1 MRRTLLLLVLSLVVC
16 GNLFAQPGKAPTR
29 IKDGKVFYVH
39 EVEPGHTLYGLH
51 RIYGVDVEQI
61 MFHNPFLK
69 DGLKVGQEVLIPKE
83 GEPETVEV
91 ETSKYKVRK
100 GETLYGISR
109 KFNCS
114 VDQLI
119 EMNPELKDGLIKGQI
134 IQVPG
139 KSDES
144 IEEDVTEIEP
154 LPNPFVLD
162 TLQNEE
168 DKEKVTVSFSD
179 SIVEHMVLAHET
191 MYSISK
197 RFMVPIET
205 IMSDNNLT
213 STSLKEGQILR
224 IPIKQERIVRT
235 VIKPVPP
242 VYYPDGSGELVFDRK
257 DNYKVAVLAPFFLD
271 YGKGYSEYVSELVA
285 DFYMGAKIAL
295 DSLERR
301 GLNAEVSF
309 FDTKNDS
316 SAVVGIL
323 EKAEFADMDLVIG
336 PFFPKP
342 QRIVADFCKQN
353 KVRMV
358 VPVSVSEDLLE
369 NNRLVYGAVPGDL
382 ELIDG
387 IVDHIAEKYLTANV
401 VVLQVKDESD
411 KVLFDEFKRAY
422 SERQKTVDMSNLS
435 ETTVDG
441 LKYHIQRGKKN
452 VYVVLTKDKNLSM
465 KFLNSLDRSSFRA
478 KSDDM
483 LVFGLKDWLEFEDV
497 NSVYRDKYNFHFPST
512 NHLDYYRDDV
522 IEFNKLYRT
531 AYKTDLSRMAVQ
543 AYDIVTYFCSSF
555 FLEQDDVH
563 LFMNDFEIVQSA
575 DSSGY
580 KNNKVFIIEQE
591 DFELIER

>member
-1 MRRTLLLLVLSLVVC
+1 MRRTLLLLILSLVVC

-39 EVEPGHTLYGLH
+39 EVEPGNTLYGLH

-119 EMNPELKDGLIKGQI
+119 EMNPELKDGLKKGQI

-139 KSDES
+139 KSNES
-144 IEEDVTEIEP
+144 IEEYVTEIEP
-154 LPNPFVLD
+154 LPNPFVVD

-179 SIVEHMVLAHET
+179 SIVEHKVLAHET

-197 RFMVPIET
+197 RFMVPIEM
-205 IMSDNNLT
+205 IMRDNNLT

-224 IPIKQERIVRT
+224 IPIKQERIEKT

-242 VYYPDGSGELVFDRK
+242 VYNPDGSGELVFDRK

-271 YGKGYSEYVSELVA
+271 YGKGYSKYVSGLAA

-301 GLNAEVSF
+301 GLNAEVFF

-323 EKAEFADMDLVIG
+323 EKAEFVDMDLVIG

-342 QRIVADFCKQN
+342 QRIAADFCKQN

-358 VPVSVSEDLLE
+358 VPVSVSEDLIE
-369 NNRLVYGAVPGDL
+369 KNRLVYGAVPGGL

-387 IVDHIAEKYLTANV
+387 IVDHIAEKYTTANV

-411 KVLFDEFKRAY
+411 KVLFEEFKRAY
-422 SERQKTVDMSNLS
+422 SERQKTVNMSNLS

-465 KFLNSLDRSSFRA
+465 KFMNSLDRSSFRA

-483 LVFGLKDWLEFEDV
+483 LVFGLKEWLEFEDV

-522 IEFNKLYRT
+522 IEFNKLYRR

-555 FLEQDDVH
+555 FLEQNDVH
-563 LFMNDFEIVQSA
+563 LFMNDFQIIQST

-580 KNNKVFIIEQE
+580 QNNKVFIIEQE